1 MPRIIPGYREEVRK
15 KIVEAAYFLF
25 LKKGYHGTTME
36 EIANQLGVT
45 KPAIYQYFP
54 GKEDLYA
61 AVAEH
66 GRQELEEILETS
78 FENNDLRAGSEI
90 LFDTLARYTPQFNSM
105 YSEMMLLAAHNE
117 RIRTLLRQDRIEDIR
132 IVERFISRRQGTGLI
147 SANLNS
153 RVLAIACDALVN
165 GLLIDIM
172 AGLDKEEAKKI
183 WIAALTQ
190 LTRMDEKEKKAF
202 RKNGKVTLQE

>member
-1 MPRIIPGYREEVRK
+1 MPRILTGYREEVRK
-15 KIVEAAYFLF
+15 KIVEAAYSLF
-25 LKKGYHGTTME
+25 LQKGYHRTTME
-36 EIANQLGVT
+36 EIASLLGVT

-66 GRQELEEILETS
+66 GREELAAILERS
-78 FENNDLRAGSEI
+78 FNNRDLRAGSEI
-90 LFDTLARYTPQFNSM
+90 MFDTLARYTPQFNSM

-117 RIRTLLRQDRIEDIR
+117 RIRDLLRQDRIEDIR
-132 IVERFISRRQGTGLI
+132 IVEQFIARQQDKGLI
-147 SANLNS
+147 SGKLDS

-183 WIAALTQ
+183 WIAAVTQ
-190 LTRMDEKEKKAF
+190 LTSMDEKEKRTF
-202 RKNGKVTLQE
+202 RKNGNVSLPK

>member
-1 MPRIIPGYREEVRK
+1 MPRILTGYREEVRK
-15 KIVEAAYFLF
+15 KIVEAAYSLF
-25 LKKGYHGTTME
+25 LQKGYHRTTME
-36 EIANQLGVT
+36 EIASLLGVT

-66 GRQELEEILETS
+66 GREELAAILERS
-78 FENNDLRAGSEI
+78 FNNRDLRAGSEI
-90 LFDTLARYTPQFNSM
+90 MFDTLARYTPQFNSM

-117 RIRTLLRQDRIEDIR
+117 RIRDLLRQDRIEDIR
-132 IVERFISRRQGTGLI
+132 IVEQFIARQQDKGLI
-147 SANLNS
+147 SGKLDS

-183 WIAALTQ
+183 WIAAVTQ
-190 LTRMDEKEKKAF
+190 LTSMDEKEKRTF
-202 RKNGKVTLQE
+202 RKNGNVSLLK

>member
-1 MPRIIPGYREEVRK
+1 MPRILPGYRVEVRK
-15 KIVEAAYFLF
+15 KIVEAAYSLF
-25 LKKGYHGTTME
+25 LQKGYHKTTME
-36 EIANQLGVT
+36 EIASLLGVT

-66 GRQELEEILETS
+66 GREELAAILERS
-78 FENNDLRAGSEI
+78 FNNRDLRAGSEI
-90 LFDTLARYTPQFNSM
+90 MFDTLARYTPQFNSM

-117 RIRTLLRQDRIEDIR
+117 RIRDLLRQDRIEDIR
-132 IVERFISRRQGTGLI
+132 IVEQFIARQQGTGLI
-147 SANLNS
+147 SGKLDS

-183 WIAALTQ
+183 WIAAVTQ
-190 LTRMDEKEKKAF
+190 LTSMDKKEKRTF
-202 RKNGKVTLQE
+202 RKNGSGSLPK

>member
-1 MPRIIPGYREEVRK
+1 MPRILTGYREEVRK
-15 KIVEAAYFLF
+15 KIVEAAYSLF
-25 LKKGYHGTTME
+25 LQKGYHRTTME
-36 EIANQLGVT
+36 EIASLLGVT

-66 GRQELEEILETS
+66 GREELAAILERS
-78 FENNDLRAGSEI
+78 FNNRDLRAGSEI
-90 LFDTLARYTPQFNSM
+90 MFDTLARYTPQFNSM

-117 RIRTLLRQDRIEDIR
+117 RIRDLLRQDRIEDIR
-132 IVERFISRRQGTGLI
+132 IVEQFIARQQEKGLI
-147 SANLNS
+147 SGKLDS

-183 WIAALTQ
+183 WIAAVTQ
-190 LTRMDEKEKKAF
+190 LTTMDEKEKRTF
-202 RKNGKVTLQE
+202 RKNGNGSVIK

>member
-1 MPRIIPGYREEVRK
+1 MPRILSGYREEVRK
-15 KIVEAAYFLF
+15 TIVEAAYSLF
-25 LKKGYHGTTME
+25 LQKGYHRTTMD
-36 EIANQLGVT
+36 EIAHNLGVT

-54 GKEDLYA
+54 SKEELYA

-66 GRQELEEILETS
+66 GREELAEILERS
-78 FENNDLRAGSEI
+78 FDNRDLRTGSEL

-117 RIRTLLRQDRIEDIR
+117 RIRSLLREDRIEDIR
-132 IVERFISRRQGTGLI
+132 VVESFIARQQGKGLI
-147 SANLNS
+147 SAQLNS

-165 GLLIDIM
+165 GLLIDIL

-183 WIAALTQ
+183 WIAAVTQ
-190 LTRMDEKEKKAF
+190 LTRMDETERLAF
-202 RKNGKVTLQE
+202 RKNGSLPVPE